1 MNSSETASAVRSEV
15 ESGSHQFMIS
25 GYSMTKGIGI
35 KNCISSDVFTI
46 GGYNWII
53 QFYPDGYNTENKNC
67 ISFFLVLKSD
77 VSDVKAQFNFTIL
90 QQNGV
95 PSAMSCT
102 AQLSTFKSTSSACY
116 ASWGLPKFA
125 KRSEFEASECLKD
138 DVFTVKCI
146 VTITKS
152 LQLTTS
158 YGVTVPPS
166 NLGQHLLRLLQRG
179 DRADVTFVV
188 MGEIFKAHRYILAAR
203 SAVFRAELFGCMR
216 KKWADT
222 ITIHDIEAPVF
233 RSMLCFIYSDSLPN
247 FEKKYSNDNDKD
259 NDGEYDDMRLMAQN
273 LLAAADRYDLERL
286 KLMCEDYLCK
296 NLNVS
301 MVASTLIVAELHNGN
316 QLKAECLRFMSS
328 PVVFKAVA
336 KTDGFLHLIKSFPSM
351 LKDI

>member
-35 KNCISSDVFTI
+35 ENCVSSDVFTI
-46 GGYNWII
+46 GGYDWVIE
-53 QFYPDGYNTENKNC
+53 FYPDGYNTENKNY
-67 ISFFLVLKSD
+67 ISFFLLLESD
-77 VSDVKAQFNFTIL
+77 VSDVKAKVNFTIL

-102 AQLSTFKSTSSACY
+102 TQQITFKSTSDSY
-116 ASWGLPKFA
+116 FTSFGFLEFA

-138 DVFTVKCI
+138 DIFTVKCI
-146 VTITKS
+146 VTVTKS

-158 YGVTVPPS
+158 HGHGGTVPPS
-166 NLGQHLLRLLQRG
+166 NLGQQLLRLLQRG
-179 DRADVTFVV
+179 DKADVTFVV
-188 MGEIFKAHRYILAAR
+188 KGEIFRAHRHILAAR
-203 SAVFRAELFGCMR
+203 SAVFNAELFGCMR
-216 KKWADT
+216 EKWADT

-247 FEKKYSNDNDKD
+247 FEKKYSKD
-259 NDGEYDDMRLMAQN
+259 NDGAYDDMRVMAQH

-301 MVASTLIVAELHNGN
+301 MVASTLIVAELHNCN

-336 KTDGFLHLIKSFPSM
+336 KTDGFLDLIKSFPSI